1 MEKLILK
8 FIWNCKRPQIT
19 KTVSKT
25 VLPNLKSKATVIR
38 TVWYWNKDRHT
49 DHRNRTESPEINPH
63 IDKPRLIFNK
73 GTKSI
78 QWGKSSIF
86 NKWCWGNWTAT
97 CKRVRL
103 DPYLMSHT
111 KINSKWINDLNIR
124 AKTIQFLEEKQ
135 MSKSA
140 VIVDLAVVLKSNT
153 KSMTNKRKIDKLHQ
167 NEDLFSMRVPQNIKN
182 RTIIK

>member
-1 MEKLILK
+1 
-8 FIWNCKRPQIT
+8 
-19 KTVSKT
+19 
-25 VLPNLKSKATVIR
+25 
-38 TVWYWNKDRHT
+38 
-49 DHRNRTESPEINPH
+49 
-63 IDKPRLIFNK
+63 
-73 GTKSI
+73 
-78 QWGKSSIF
+78 
-86 NKWCWGNWTAT
+86 
-97 CKRVRL
+97 
-103 DPYLMSHT
+103 MSHT

-140 VIVDLAVVLKSNT
+140 VIVDLAMVLKSNT